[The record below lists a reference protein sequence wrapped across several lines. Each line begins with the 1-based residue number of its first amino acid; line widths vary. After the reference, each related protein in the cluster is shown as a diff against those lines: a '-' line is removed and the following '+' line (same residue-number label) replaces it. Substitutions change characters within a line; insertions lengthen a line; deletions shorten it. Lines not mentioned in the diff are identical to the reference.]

1 MGEVID
7 YGRFAERMRRAAE
20 RGRSAFWELL
30 RDFQREWGYQDP
42 EGPPR
47 RSRRAE
53 DEFDE
58 DGFEEDDFDEDDA
71 ARVDVS
77 LPVPEALKEWWDLPF
92 NSFVH
97 SPELY
102 YTHPEW
108 PPTIR
113 PDPTGQGVSDALPVR
128 NPFVG
133 PGEDRRVC
141 VFMAEYEYCNEWGYL
156 AAEAGR
162 PDPRVLVSIEDDWV
176 LQARSISEFF
186 LQLAVQRLSHNH
198 GWRLPLY
205 PSEVIEHPGLLERIR
220 GTYPEMG
227 LLPWRELG
235 VDSLAYGAPDAIIHV
250 GRWGVADYPVVIC
263 ARTRE
268 ALVRVA
274 RTLRIDVVG
283 PWIEPPRH
291 GPDSGQEADIGP
303 VALVEGDAD
312 GLGRWTVT
320 AVHPAEPASSFAEP
334 SGQVVSATDRDGTIT
349 VTADA
354 GGRVHVRLDGAEPQ
368 VRKLHEAEVT
378 AVACVR
384 PDGGPLVVTGDAEG
398 TVRLWEPPGQPPKR
412 PFAHGEGAVCALAA
426 AVLPTGPAV
435 AAAWTDGQ
443 VRVQDVRSGVSADFW
458 LGTGITGLE
467 LRPEDE
473 LRVKAGNGTT
483 VLRLDPER
491 LWPHRKIR
499 LRLNEIDWAS
509 LRHARG
515 SARDIPDVIMK
526 VATPRGGEVGEGL
539 NELEARLLRED
550 AVYPATSAA
559 VPFLVELAC
568 NRPLGDPERLF
579 RLLSR
584 ISRAHEEIDD
594 ERMRSLALEGRA
606 AVEAQ
611 IPVLVAALGSS
622 DPVVRHGAAFVL
634 ADFPERALELVPV
647 LQARYAAETDP
658 VTAAA
663 LVLAIGDLTE
673 ERRDAPLEWLRG
685 LLADAPCREVRAAA
699 AVALLWCGVPE
710 FSGEL
715 ARAVEEEL
723 TAAEPALRETFWVL
737 EYGFTD
743 LLLGA
748 MGDHPGELIELIGS
762 LLESAEHD
770 VPAWQVRRAGKVMR
784 TWRAAPQR
792 LLPLLAGLLN
802 GERESTGRAA
812 LEEIEWCG
820 PAAAQVADALVA
832 LLDSPQLWRSRGA
845 LEVLARLGDA
855 RCLPQLTRELAADRM
870 LFYLEDMVGG
880 MAEHADELVPVLRPI
895 LSAAHGDVP
904 AGLVT
909 GVGRWGVRA
918 APLVPE
924 LTGLLEDDGAR
935 KEAASALG
943 AIGEA
948 AAGAVPV
955 LRRCLHQSRAEEER
969 QEAAWALWRITGDGA
984 EALEVLADALR
995 PSLSVEIAE
1004 RLLDLGRAAAPAVPL
1019 LRPLLQEAA
1028 DEESATAA
1036 ACVIHHATGDTA
1048 VLPRVIEAVET
1059 TAATPLGML
1068 AVRALNGP
1076 GAAAAVPRLREIIDS
1091 ARVLAHPD
1099 DREAIPRDLAYRA
1112 LAAEAL
1118 ARITDS
1124 PS

>member
-1 MGEVID
+1 MSEAVD

-47 RSRRAE
+47 RSRQAE
-53 DEFDE
+53 E
-58 DGFEEDDFDEDDA
+58 DGFDEDDA

-97 SPELY
+97 SPRLY

-113 PDPTGQGVSDALPVR
+113 PDPTGQGVSDALPVC

-156 AAEAGR
+156 AAEACR
-162 PDPRVLVSIEDDWV
+162 PDPRVLVSTEDGWL
-176 LQARSISEFF
+176 LQGRSISEFF

-235 VDSLAYGAPDAIIHV
+235 VDSVAYGAPDAIIHV

-291 GPDSGQEADIGP
+291 GPDSDQEGGVGP
-303 VALVEGDAD
+303 VALTEGDVD
-312 GLGRWTVT
+312 GLGRWTVM
-320 AVHPAEPASSFAEP
+320 AVHPAGPASSFT
-334 SGQVVSATDRDGTIT
+334 SGQVVSATDGDGTVT

-354 GGRVHVRLDGAEPQ
+354 GGRVHVRLGDAEPQ

-384 PDGGPLVVTGDAEG
+384 SDGGPLVVTGDAEG
-398 TVRLWEPPGQPPKR
+398 TVRLWEPPGQPPEQPLTGRK
-412 PFAHGEGAVCALAA
+412 EAVCALAA

-435 AAAWTDGQ
+435 AAAWGDGL
-443 VRVQDVRSGVSADFW
+443 VRLRDVRSGVDTDLW

-467 LRPEDE
+467 LGSDGE
-473 LRVKAGNGTT
+473 LQVRAGNGTT
-483 VLRLDPER
+483 VLRLDSER

-509 LRHARG
+509 LRHAMG
-515 SARDIPDVIMK
+515 GAGDIPGLIMK
-526 VATPRGGEVGEGL
+526 VATPRTGDLGEGIDGL
-539 NELEARLLRED
+539 KEALLRWGE
-550 AVYPATSAA
+550 AYSATSAA

-568 NRPLGDPERLF
+568 GRPHGAREDLF
-579 RLLSR
+579 VILSR

-611 IPVLVAALGSS
+611 IPALVAALGGS

-647 LQARYAAETDP
+647 LQARYAVETDP

-663 LVLAIGDLTE
+663 LVLAVGDLTK

-710 FSGEL
+710 LPDGL
-715 ARAVEEEL
+715 VQ
-723 TAAEPALRETFWVL
+723 ALREELAASESALEEVL
-737 EYGFTD
+737 WLWEGD
-743 LLLGA
+743 RHEGLLQPLD
-748 MGDHPGELIELIGS
+748 DHPGELIELIGS
-762 LLESAEHD
+762 LLESADRDTGPRLVE
-770 VPAWQVRRAGKVMR
+770 RAGEVMR
-784 TWRAAPQR
+784 TWRAAPRR
-792 LLPLLAGLLN
+792 LLPPLAGLLDH
-802 GERESTGRAA
+802 EDETVARYAF
-812 LEEIEWCG
+812 EEIKRCG
-820 PAAAQVADALVA
+820 PAAARVADALA
-832 LLDSPQLWRSRGA
+832 AMLRERRHRDRSDVVQ
-845 LEVLARLGDA
+845 VLGSLGDA
-855 RCLPQLTRELAADRM
+855 RCLPQLIDALPKAPGLYYT
-870 LFYLEDMVGG
+870 EDMVAG
-880 MAEHADELVPVLRPI
+880 MAEHADELIPALRP
-895 LSAAHGDVP
+895 LLAAHAPGSRRL
-904 AGLVT
+904 AI

-924 LTGLLEDDGAR
+924 LTGLLEGDGAGE
-935 KEAASALG
+935 EAAFALG

-948 AAGAVPV
+948 AAEAVPV
-955 LRRCLHQSRAEEER
+955 LRRLLREGSSEGER
-969 QEAAWALWRITGDGA
+969 REAAWALWRITGDGA
-984 EALEVLADALR
+984 EALEVLADAFR
-995 PSLSVEIAE
+995 PSLSVEVAE
-1004 RLLDLGRAAAPAVPL
+1004 RLLDLGSAAAPAVPL

-1036 ACVIHHATGDTA
+1036 ACVIHRITGEADL
-1048 VLPRVIEAVET
+1048 LPRVIEAV
-1059 TAATPLGML
+1059 AATPLGML
-1068 AVRALNGP
+1068 AVRALDGP

-1091 ARVLAHPD
+1091 ARVLAD
-1099 DREAIPRDLAYRA
+1099 GRWAVSQDLAYRA

-1118 ARITDS
+1118 ARITAS
-1124 PS
+1124 AS